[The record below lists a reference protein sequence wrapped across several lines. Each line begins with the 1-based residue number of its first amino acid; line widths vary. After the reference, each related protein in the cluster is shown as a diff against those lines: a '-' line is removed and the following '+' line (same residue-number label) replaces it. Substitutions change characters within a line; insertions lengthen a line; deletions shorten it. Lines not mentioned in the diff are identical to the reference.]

1 MNLFIHPS
9 FGICISSLSLQFLFI
24 IVINTPPV
32 TYQLKVFWILTIFND
47 IRLYPVNQLIHVI
60 LISLELPLPI
70 QYQILPLNT
79 FPIHILYQP
88 LIMQIVKLLYI
99 RKFHVSLLYT
109 IAFLYSLVTLLC

>member
-1 MNLFIHPS
+1 MNFPNPS
-9 FGICISSLSLQFLFI
+9 LRVCISSLCLQFFFI
-24 IVINTPPV
+24 IVINAPSV
-32 TYQLKVFWILTIFND
+32 TYQLKIFWILTVFND

-60 LISLELPLPI
+60 LVSLKLPLPI
-70 QYQILPLNT
+70 QYQILTLNT